1 MNVFHLSKRL
11 PLSLAVVMVVFTL
24 WVTAVAAQETAHP
37 TYQIQVNGL
46 SCPFCAYGIEKQVT
60 AIKGV
65 EEIAL
70 DLKAG
75 LLTVT
80 MEEGAVLDQP
90 TASKA
95 VERAG
100 FTLGSFQQIHVAKFN
115 PQEE

>member
-1 MNVFHLSKRL
+1 MDVDHLSKRL
-11 PLSLAVVMVVFTL
+11 PRSLAIVMVVLTV
-24 WVTAVAAQETAHP
+24 WVTAAAAQEPAQS

-60 AIKGV
+60 AIEGV
-65 EEIAL
+65 DEIAL

-100 FTLGSFQQIHVAKFN
+100 FTMGSFQQIHVAKFN

>member
-1 MNVFHLSKRL
+1 MKIFHLSKRL

-24 WVTAVAAQETAHP
+24 WVTAGAAQEPVHP
-37 TYQIQVNGL
+37 TYHIQVNGL

-60 AIKGV
+60 AIEGV

-80 MEEGAVLDQP
+80 MEEGAVLAQP

-100 FTLGSFQQIHVAKFN
+100 FTMGSFRQVHVATSN

>member
-1 MNVFHLSKRL
+1 MNVSNLSKRL
-11 PLSLAVVMVVFTL
+11 LRYFTVGMVVFTL
-24 WVTAVAAQETAHP
+24 WVTAVAAQEPAHA

-46 SCPFCAYGIEKQVT
+46 SCPFCAYGIEKQVN
-60 AIKGV
+60 AIEGV

-100 FTLGSFQQIHVAKFN
+100 FTLGSFQQIHVAKSN
-115 PQEE
+115 PQKE